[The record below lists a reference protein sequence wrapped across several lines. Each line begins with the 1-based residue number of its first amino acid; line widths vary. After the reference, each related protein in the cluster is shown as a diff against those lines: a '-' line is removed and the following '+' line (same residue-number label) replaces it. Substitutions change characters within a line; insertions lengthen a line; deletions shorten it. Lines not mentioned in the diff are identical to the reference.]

1 MKKLLVLLLLCGCAT
16 GKPSLSS
23 ATAAVIVATDSAYG
37 FVVNA
42 CDEKEKQIVARPPT
56 TKDKDIA
63 DVAHVRKICDKL
75 FNAFENARTLAPL
88 VKEFEAIK

>member
-1 MKKLLVLLLLCGCAT
+1 MRKALILLLLCGCAT
-16 GKPSLSS
+16 NKPSLGT

-42 CDEKEKQIVARPPT
+42 CDEKEKQIVARAPT
-56 TKDKDIA
+56 TKENDAADI
-63 DVAHVRKICDKL
+63 AHVRSICDKL
-75 FNAFENARTLAPL
+75 FVVFEHARTLAPL